1 MIEITNS
8 ILISEDEL
16 SFVFS
21 RSPGP
26 GGQNVNKL
34 NTRVTV
40 LFDLGETSAFSDSQK
55 NRIHK
60 KLASRI
66 DKLGRLQVTC
76 SEHRSQIANRRA
88 VIERLAQ
95 LLKAAIKRPPVRKKT
110 KKSRSAIEKR
120 LKLKKQKSDIKQ
132 QRRKNIPHE

>member
-40 LFDLGETSAFSDSQK
+40 LFDLGKTSAFSDSQK

-60 KLASRI
+60 K
-66 DKLGRLQVTC
+66 
-76 SEHRSQIANRRA
+76 RSLVQIASLTIEHTRLSRGSRRELR
-88 VIERLAQ
+88 V
-95 LLKAAIKRPPVRKKT
+95 T
-110 KKSRSAIEKR
+110 TMT
-120 LKLKKQKSDIKQ
+120 
-132 QRRKNIPHE
+132 